1 MKPDDREFEKVEKL
15 LHLKRYEHPPEGFY
29 EQFLDDFHD
38 RQRLEIMQRSA
49 WSLFWDRVETWF
61 WGVGTRKRVYLVG
74 VAYAAVM
81 IGLFIRSENG
91 DFQANNESES
101 GNATPVVYDIGSSP
115 SQTPDGSK
123 VPGLDEQS
131 TSNESIVPA
140 GIKSF
145 LREF

>member
-1 MKPDDREFEKVEKL
+1 MNPDDKQFDEVEKL

-61 WGVGTRKRVYLVG
+61 WSVGTRKRVYLVG
-74 VAYAAVM
+74 AAYAAVM
-81 IGLFIRSENG
+81 IGLFIRSGNG
-91 DFQANNESES
+91 DLQANKGSES
-101 GNATPVVYDIGSSP
+101 DGSTAVVYDIGSANG
-115 SQTPDGSK
+115 QGRDGSK
-123 VPGLDEQS
+123 LPALGDKQP
-131 TSNESIVPA
+131 SNESIVPA

>member
-1 MKPDDREFEKVEKL
+1 MNPDDKQFDEVEKL

-81 IGLFIRSENG
+81 IGFFIHSGSG
-91 DFQANNESES
+91 DSQKNKGSGSES
-101 GNATPVVYDIGSSP
+101 STTVAYDIGRAEGQSR
-115 SQTPDGSK
+115 DGSK
-123 VPGLDEQS
+123 VPVLGDKQPS
-131 TSNESIVPA
+131 DESIVPA